1 MPRNTSSVSATP
13 TIQLGTTHVICPG
26 NNSAIH
32 SHVHLNNTEVAII
45 HTDSM
50 FLLDYVHPGL
60 IGDPLPPI
68 FATVWN
74 KRTVPFFLLFIFPII
89 SMRSVTFFTKFNVI
103 GMYSKENSK
112 ICRNI
117 LNLIYKQFYHLFVHL
132 KFFS

>member
-50 FLLDYVHPGL
+50 FLLDYVLPGL
-60 IGDPLPPI
+60 IGDPLPPMFESI
-68 FATVWN
+68 WN
-74 KRTVPFFLLFIFPII
+74 KRTVPFFLLFLFPII

-103 GMYSKENSK
+103 GKDSKENCW
-112 ICRNI
+112 IYRNI
-117 LNLIYKQFYHLFVHL
+117 LN
-132 KFFS
+132 